1 MWHHLKLSIHKC
13 LAVLQH
19 SIAKHFHTTWSPGM
33 GLTTD
38 TWAQLFKGQIT
49 LSIRVFKKYIAPS
62 PRYRFIP
69 WIALSTLQTTGAW
82 CTALQAYCKA
92 AISPTLPQCKWRDDN
107 LHLGMDNTSALT
119 EQVRPRFDR
128 APLIRP
134 HGKAKNWK
142 KMYIKTKC
150 GLWTKRQRSLI
161 LAKNAIN

>member
-1 MWHHLKLSIHKC
+1 MFSSSTTLNCKALSHNLITWNGTNNWQLDPVVQRADNTIHQS
-13 LAVLQH
+13 V
-19 SIAKHFHTTWSPGM
+19 
-33 GLTTD
+33 
-38 TWAQLFKGQIT
+38 
-49 LSIRVFKKYIAPS
+49 KKFIAPS

-69 WIALSTLQTTGAW
+69 WIAISTLQTTGAW
-82 CTALQAYCKA
+82 CTALQACCKA

-142 KMYIKTKC
+142 KMYIKTQC
-150 GLWTKRQRSLI
+150 GLWTTRQRSLS
-161 LAKNAIN
+161 LAKSAIN